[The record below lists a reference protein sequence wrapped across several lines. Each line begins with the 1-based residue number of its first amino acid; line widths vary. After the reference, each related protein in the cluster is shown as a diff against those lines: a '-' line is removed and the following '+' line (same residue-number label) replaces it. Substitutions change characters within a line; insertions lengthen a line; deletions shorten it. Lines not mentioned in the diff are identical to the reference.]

1 MKKILFSIMR
11 SDLGSNLNNYALLFF
26 RIAVSLEL
34 IIAHGLK
41 KLGIGVENTEVVPN
55 PLGLPEALNQT
66 FATGA
71 NIIMPIFII
80 FGFMTR
86 LATLP
91 ILGVTLTGYFILHA
105 NDPILVKD
113 VPYIYSACF
122 LFIAITGAGRYS
134 LDNYFSKY

>member
-34 IIAHGLK
+34 IAAHGFK
-41 KLGIGVENTEVVPN
+41 KLGIGVEKAEVIPN
-55 PLGLPEALNQT
+55 PLGFPEAINHA

-71 NIIMPIFII
+71 NIIMPLFII
-80 FGFMTR
+80 FGFLTR

-113 VPYIYSACF
+113 VPYIYSVCF
-122 LFIAITGAGRYS
+122 LFITITGAGRYS
-134 LDNYFSKY
+134 LDNYFSKR